1 MCRRSTFIPARSPP
15 AAFLREQAPGCSVF
29 AIGEAGLL
37 NALYDAGITMNDV
50 NPDYVVV
57 GEGRSYSLDTLT
69 KATNLVMQGAKLI
82 GANSDVSGP
91 IENGIAPACR
101 ALIAPIEMATGK
113 QAYFCG
119 KPNPLMM
126 RTGLKMLNCHS
137 GEAVMVG
144 DRMDTDVIS
153 GMESGMSTVLVL
165 SGVSTRETLT
175 HLRLPSEHR
184 ARRRGRHRSHGPR
197 GEKMKARVPQMVIKP
212 DYRQFR
218 LRKLNTPEF
227 SHIKLLLFWPVFGL
241 AFLALER
248 FRPHAAYHV
257 MHCALDD
264 AIPFSEWALIP
275 YLLWFVYLIGALAY
289 TFFQDVPAFRRMMRF
304 VIVTY
309 TAATVVYFIYPTQQ
323 LLRPEAF
330 ARDNALTRAVA
341 WFYTFDTNTNVCPSL
356 HVIGSAAALFAL
368 RDGPQLRK
376 RAWWQAASVLLALCI
391 SLSTVFMKQHSILDV
406 LCALPVCALG
416 WWLCY
421 GRPGRHG

>member
-1 MCRRSTFIPARSPP
+1 
-15 AAFLREQAPGCSVF
+15 
-29 AIGEAGLL
+29 
-37 NALYDAGITMNDV
+37 
-50 NPDYVVV
+50 
-57 GEGRSYSLDTLT
+57 
-69 KATNLVMQGAKLI
+69 
-82 GANSDVSGP
+82 
-91 IENGIAPACR
+91 
-101 ALIAPIEMATGK
+101 
-113 QAYFCG
+113 
-119 KPNPLMM
+119 
-126 RTGLKMLNCHS
+126 
-137 GEAVMVG
+137 
-144 DRMDTDVIS
+144 
-153 GMESGMSTVLVL
+153 
-165 SGVSTRETLT
+165 
-175 HLRLPSEHR
+175 
-184 ARRRGRHRSHGPR
+184 
-197 GEKMKARVPQMVIKP
+197 MKARVPQTVIKP

-241 AFLALER
+241 VFLALER

-289 TFFQDVPAFRRMMRF
+289 TFFQDVPAFRRMMR
-304 VIVTY
+304 
-309 TAATVVYFIYPTQQ
+309 
-323 LLRPEAF
+323 PEAF
-330 ARDNALTRAVA
+330 AHDNALTRAVA

-368 RDGPQLRK
+368 RDGPRFRK
-376 RAWWQAASVLLALCI
+376 RAWWQAASVILALCI

>member
-1 MCRRSTFIPARSPP
+1 
-15 AAFLREQAPGCSVF
+15 
-29 AIGEAGLL
+29 
-37 NALYDAGITMNDV
+37 
-50 NPDYVVV
+50 
-57 GEGRSYSLDTLT
+57 
-69 KATNLVMQGAKLI
+69 
-82 GANSDVSGP
+82 
-91 IENGIAPACR
+91 
-101 ALIAPIEMATGK
+101 
-113 QAYFCG
+113 
-119 KPNPLMM
+119 
-126 RTGLKMLNCHS
+126 
-137 GEAVMVG
+137 
-144 DRMDTDVIS
+144 
-153 GMESGMSTVLVL
+153 
-165 SGVSTRETLT
+165 
-175 HLRLPSEHR
+175 
-184 ARRRGRHRSHGPR
+184 
-197 GEKMKARVPQMVIKP
+197 MKARAPQMVIKP

-330 ARDNALTRAVA
+330 AHDNALTRAVA

-356 HVIGSAAALFAL
+356 HVIGSMAAFFAFWYA
-368 RDGPQLRK
+368 PIFSK
-376 RAWWQAASVLLALCI
+376 RGWRIASTVAAFFI
-391 SLSTVFMKQHSILDV
+391 SISTVFMKQHSILDV
-406 LCALPVCALG
+406 AAAIPLCAIGYYFAYVRTPKKSRSAVSDVT
-416 WWLCY
+416 
-421 GRPGRHG
+421 R

>member
-1 MCRRSTFIPARSPP
+1 
-15 AAFLREQAPGCSVF
+15 
-29 AIGEAGLL
+29 
-37 NALYDAGITMNDV
+37 
-50 NPDYVVV
+50 
-57 GEGRSYSLDTLT
+57 
-69 KATNLVMQGAKLI
+69 
-82 GANSDVSGP
+82 
-91 IENGIAPACR
+91 
-101 ALIAPIEMATGK
+101 
-113 QAYFCG
+113 
-119 KPNPLMM
+119 
-126 RTGLKMLNCHS
+126 
-137 GEAVMVG
+137 
-144 DRMDTDVIS
+144 
-153 GMESGMSTVLVL
+153 
-165 SGVSTRETLT
+165 
-175 HLRLPSEHR
+175 
-184 ARRRGRHRSHGPR
+184 
-197 GEKMKARVPQMVIKP
+197 MKARAPQMVIKP

-356 HVIGSAAALFAL
+356 HVIGSMAAFFAFWYA
-368 RDGPQLRK
+368 PIFSK
-376 RAWWQAASVLLALCI
+376 RGWRIASTVAAFFI
-391 SLSTVFMKQHSILDV
+391 SISTVFMKQHSILDV
-406 LCALPVCALG
+406 AAAIPLCAIGYYFAYVRTPKKSRSAAPDVT
-416 WWLCY
+416 
-421 GRPGRHG
+421 R

>member
-1 MCRRSTFIPARSPP
+1 M
-15 AAFLREQAPGCSVF
+15 
-29 AIGEAGLL
+29 
-37 NALYDAGITMNDV
+37 
-50 NPDYVVV
+50 
-57 GEGRSYSLDTLT
+57 
-69 KATNLVMQGAKLI
+69 
-82 GANSDVSGP
+82 
-91 IENGIAPACR
+91 
-101 ALIAPIEMATGK
+101 
-113 QAYFCG
+113 
-119 KPNPLMM
+119 
-126 RTGLKMLNCHS
+126 
-137 GEAVMVG
+137 
-144 DRMDTDVIS
+144 
-153 GMESGMSTVLVL
+153 
-165 SGVSTRETLT
+165 
-175 HLRLPSEHR
+175 
-184 ARRRGRHRSHGPR
+184 
-197 GEKMKARVPQMVIKP
+197 
-212 DYRQFR
+212 
-218 LRKLNTPEF
+218 
-227 SHIKLLLFWPVFGL
+227 
-241 AFLALER
+241 FLALER

-309 TAATVVYFIYPTQQ
+309 TAATAVYFIYPTQQ

-330 ARDNALTRAVA
+330 AHDNALTRAVA

-356 HVIGSAAALFAL
+356 HVIGLRRGAVRAA
-368 RDGPQLRK
+368 DGPRLRK